1 MRIFLTRPAILSRW
15 MEQDNRY
22 SYRDVF
28 LNQKVWREG
37 NQSVI
42 ENKQE
47 TISIVFNSLNMKTT
61 YREKLTTANEL
72 IRLLGNLTYSMPKT
86 MQFSGLLH
94 SFPCLIS
101 GAVHL
106 SLSLIQNCNSPEC
119 LDVFLSNVKKQ
130 TFSAKRAKHFSIHQS
145 YLSVI

>member
-61 YREKLTTANEL
+61 YGEKLATANEL

-119 LDVFLSNVKKQ
+119 LDVFLSNVMKQ
-130 TFSAKRAKHFSIHQS
+130 TFNAKRAKHFSIHQS
-145 YLSVI
+145 YISVI